1 MTFERKATVGLYIT
15 TYEISEENEYM
26 PILSHIFWGKD
37 IKQALNYA
45 KSHLV
50 TDAFFNGS
58 FIGELPWKDTILY
71 LDNDGQIVS
80 SQYMDER
87 TERRNIDSAFR
98 ELTARAQVI
107 RKDLD
112 RMGVI
117 QTIQRISNKEV
128 S

>member
-1 MTFERKATVGLYIT
+1 
-15 TYEISEENEYM
+15 
-26 PILSHIFWGKD
+26 
-37 IKQALNYA
+37 
-45 KSHLV
+45 
-50 TDAFFNGS
+50 
-58 FIGELPWKDTILY
+58 
-71 LDNDGQIVS
+71 
-80 SQYMDER
+80 MDER